1 MKILHVIGSD
11 KDGGAAKGAINL
23 HKLLLSRNIDSYV
36 YFGYCNTK
44 SNFPFL
50 NIIIDYKNSNFF
62 FYRLRIKIDQ
72 FLSKIFGKKNK
83 IIFSSGLFGLDF
95 KRVIKNY
102 KIDIIHLHWINNS
115 TISIK
120 QISSL
125 TVPIVFTMRDYWL
138 FTGGCHHP
146 IDCNRYKIGCGKCK
160 YLNSDKVNDFSKFIY
175 KQKLKYFGSNFNN
188 ISLVSISNYLKEKAK
203 DSYLLKNKEITSI
216 PNLVD
221 FSNLN
226 DFFDERNN
234 KYNFPI
240 STKKKILI
248 QNHTNEIWKG
258 TSINKNLIKIL
269 FKEYDLFSFGI
280 GQSYENVHNFGI
292 INDQSK
298 LSQIYSY
305 CDLFIFLSQGEPFGK
320 VLFEAAWCGSKVISF
335 NNHGTSEFYKNQKW
349 WYLIDTA
356 NVEEIYKKIKSLIN
370 APVTKISDMQND
382 LLKIINSDSIYNSYM
397 NVYKKALKN

>member
-11 KDGGAAKGAINL
+11 ADGGAAKGVINL
-23 HKLLLSRNIDSYV
+23 HKLLLSKKIDSYI

-44 SNFPFL
+44 LNFPYS
-50 NIIIDYKNSNFF
+50 NVIKDYKNSYFF
-62 FYRLRIKIDQ
+62 IYRLRIKIDQ
-72 FLSKIFGKKNK
+72 LMLKFFGKKIN

-95 KRVIKNY
+95 KKIIKNY
-102 KIDIIHLHWINNS
+102 KFDIIHLHWINNS

-120 QISSL
+120 QISL
-125 TVPIVFTMRDYWL
+125 LNVPIVFTMRDYWL

-160 YLNSDKVNDFSKFIY
+160 YLNSKKINDFSKFIY
-175 KQKLKYFGSNFNN
+175 KNKLKYLKNNFDNLK
-188 ISLVSISNYLKEKAK
+188 LVSISNFLKNKAK
-203 DSYLLKNKEITSI
+203 DSYLLKNKKITAI

-221 FSNLN
+221 FSSLN
-226 DFFDERNN
+226 DFFDEKKN

-240 STKKKILI
+240 SNKKKILI

-269 FKEYDLFSFGI
+269 LKEYDLFSFGL
-280 GQSYENVHNFGI
+280 GESYENVHNFGI
-292 INDQSK
+292 INNQSK

-305 CDLFIFLSQGEPFGK
+305 CDLFIFLSRGEPFGK

-349 WYLIDTA
+349 WYLIDTT

-370 APVTKISDMQND
+370 APVTSISDMQND
-382 LLKIINSDSIYNSYM
+382 LLKIINSNSIYKSYM
-397 NVYKKALKN
+397 KVYKEALKN